1 MQTEGNVT
9 RHARRGAVV
18 LGGVLLASAAVA
30 GTTVYR
36 CNEGGRVVFSD
47 SPCGGPAS
55 APQASGAVVAGGG
68 NYGTL
73 FGEWRGQAQFQA
85 SESGRQ
91 VAAGHAVAPLV
102 LNVAPDSKVTGV
114 SSDSGCKL
122 LGLASPGFLPTVMNL
137 DVTLSGCQY
146 APMNRRLTGTL
157 ALNTSAKVV
166 QLSVQ
171 AYSVPTLGPTSRYE
185 VTATLRR

>member
-1 MQTEGNVT
+1 MHTAGTFT
-9 RHARRGAVV
+9 RRALGAA
-18 LGGVLLASAAVA
+18 VLLAGAVATSAAQA
-30 GTTVYR
+30 GSTVYR

-47 SPCGGPAS
+47 SPCSGPTS
-55 APQASGAVVAGGG
+55 APQASGAAAAGGG

-85 SESGRQ
+85 SENGRQ
-91 VAAGHAVAPLV
+91 LAAGHSVAPLV
-102 LNVAPDSKVTGV
+102 LNVAPDSKVTGI
-114 SSDSGCKL
+114 SSDSGCKV
-122 LGLASPGFLPTVMNL
+122 LGLASPGLLPTLMNL

-157 ALNTSAKVV
+157 MLNTSAKVV
-166 QLSVQ
+166 QLSMQ
-171 AYSVPTLGPTSRYE
+171 AYSVPTFGPSSRYE